1 MKGVVPVFLFFFLWV
16 TDLGLGLHHINSA
29 LTKVSPAPHVLVPDD
44 IEQGSAACIQSIVL
58 HTSNLANVL
67 FVNPCLSLSPPP
79 KKKCVSTG
87 LCWGGG
93 VHRNGGREQAIT
105 QIINSKKSN

>member
-79 KKKCVSTG
+79 KKSVCQLGYVGEVGCTG
-87 LCWGGG
+87 MGGG
-93 VHRNGGREQAIT
+93 SRQLP
-105 QIINSKKSN
+105 K